1 MQWLKKCFPAIVLA
15 VYLNLACWG
24 TPAALAQTFDQEFNL
39 SEQGLTSID
48 FSQISFSNLGK
59 VTAGGKITLDA
70 ASGLTATRQWKAGDA
85 LATVLRLGDV
95 PSLGAGQF
103 SLEQIVRM
111 VGFTPEQVQLSQ
123 FKLLTA
129 QPLAQLVESIPYLKN
144 FPVREVTPIAA
155 LVNAESGDPRTV
167 AMVASQPDSSK
178 RSLTDLG
185 DRLKSFSL
193 SDLPNAAATPLLAF
207 PGWQQQSFADIPGLS
222 RVPLT
227 QMPQPVLNGSP
238 RIARIE
244 SMGTSPVISKTV
256 TGSNQIG
263 FHVTCPDRNS
273 IVSQSC
279 TGVALADSVEPPPTD
294 KKQSRQA
301 QDRQRLSGKQWVLG
315 ASQAVPGG
323 YGALQFLPSSLGLD
337 PGYEP
342 TGRHP
347 FGAAFKQVLTRI
359 DRQTVSSALVFRT
372 CVRQSCSPYNQF
384 AVPFLRYPVG
394 SLIVVGADSETPVDS
409 DRLPVLPQA
418 TTSYENVNPGRC
430 TGESV
435 GGISVSTLA
444 SAIAAVDFEPS
455 SPTSIGLFVCR
466 DGQCGRLLGRY
477 QLPSNTES
485 VQSAIA
491 SKPGGQD
498 WLKAIASGDKPKPAE
513 LLQFFPPELQTQ
525 VLTNNTKSLLKL
537 AQTQPDPQ
545 AGTTWQ
551 DSRLIERVAQLSV
564 GGTATAIDGNT
575 VTGINGLPLQQYG
588 QQARLNYEA
597 QGGGVG
603 LKCSVDDLRSQSTAQ
618 TPAAQIAATLS
629 RLGKFSTASSPGKG
643 KESAAWAINQVLSQ
657 AGIRPLGEHPNY
669 IPSIES
675 ALRNGRGATVNDPD
689 QAEAGDLVIAASGK
703 HIGICLDEGC
713 HTVRSNNGTLK
724 SFGWDSSRD
733 FDGKLTG
740 STIYRIT
747 QP

>member
-1 MQWLKKCFPAIVLA
+1 MQWLKKCFPAIVLG
-15 VYLNLACWG
+15 VCLNLACWG
-24 TPAALAQTFDQEFNL
+24 TPALAQTFDQEFNL
-39 SEQGLTSID
+39 NDQGLTSID

-59 VTAGGKITLDA
+59 VTAGGKIASDA
-70 ASGLTATRQWKAGDA
+70 ASGLTASRQWKAGDA
-85 LATVLRLGDV
+85 LSTVLRLGDV

-103 SLEQIVRM
+103 SLEQIGRI
-111 VGFTPEQVQLSQ
+111 VGFTPEQVHLSQ
-123 FKLLTA
+123 FKLLTS
-129 QPLAQLVESIPYLKN
+129 QPLPQLVESIPYLKN
-144 FPVREVTPIAA
+144 FPVGEVAPIAA
-155 LVNAESGDPRTV
+155 LLNVESDDTRTIATV
-167 AMVASQPDSSK
+167 ANQPDLAK
-178 RSLTDLG
+178 RSLADLG
-185 DRLKSFSL
+185 DRLKAFSL
-193 SDLPNAAATPLLAF
+193 SALPNAAETPLLAF
-207 PGWQQQSFADIPGLS
+207 RGWQQQSFGDIPGLS

-227 QMPQPVLNGSP
+227 QMPQPVPNDSP
-238 RIARIE
+238 IVAQVK

-256 TGSNQIG
+256 TGSSQIG
-263 FHVTCPDRNS
+263 FHLSCPDRNS

-279 TGVALADSVEPPPTD
+279 TGVALADSVEPHTD
-294 KKQSRQA
+294 KKQSRRQA
-301 QDRQRLSGKQWVLG
+301 QNQRRLSGNQWVLG
-315 ASQAVPGG
+315 SSQSVPGG
-323 YGALQFLPSSLGLD
+323 NGALQFLPSSLGLD

-359 DRQTVSSALVFRT
+359 DGQTVSSALVFRT
-372 CVRQSCSPYNQF
+372 CVRESCSPYNQF
-384 AVPFLRYPVG
+384 AVSFLRYPVG

-409 DRLPVLPQA
+409 ANLTVLPQT

-430 TGESV
+430 IGESV

-444 SAIAAVDFEPS
+444 SAIAAVDAESF

-466 DGQCGRLLGRY
+466 NGQCGRFLGQY
-477 QLPSNTES
+477 QLPSNTEA

-491 SKPGGQD
+491 SKPGGED
-498 WLKAIASGDKPKPAE
+498 WLKAIASGRKPKPAE

-525 VLTNNTKSLLKL
+525 VLTDNTQSLLKL

-551 DSRLIERVAQLSV
+551 DSRLIERVAQLSA

-575 VTGINGLPLQQYG
+575 VIGINGLTLQQYG

-603 LKCSVDDLRSQSTAQ
+603 LKCSVDDLRAQSMAQ
-618 TPAAQIAATLS
+618 VPAAQIAATLS

-657 AGIRPLGEHPNY
+657 AGIRPLGERPNY

-675 ALRNGRGATVNDPD
+675 ALRNGRGATVDDPD
-689 QAEAGDLVIAASGK
+689 QAEAGDLVIAASGR

-713 HTVRSNNGTLK
+713 RTVRSNAGTSK